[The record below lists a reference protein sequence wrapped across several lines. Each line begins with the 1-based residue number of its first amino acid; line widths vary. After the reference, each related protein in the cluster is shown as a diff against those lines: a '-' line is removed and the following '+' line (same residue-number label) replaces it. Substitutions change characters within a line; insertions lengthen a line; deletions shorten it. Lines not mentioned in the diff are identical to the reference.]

1 MKLTGQKLKEK
12 REAARLTISEVSLAT
27 KINPKVLT
35 AMEAGDAEHLPA
47 KTFLRGFVRAYAGF
61 LKMNVAE
68 VLETFNQEIG
78 EAAAAAAAAQAPAT
92 ETATSEPTSAKRETT
107 SSKVDV
113 DGEGSGTFRMFV
125 IGGVLVLIVL
135 IIGVRSVVQKYERE
149 RNVDAASDLS
159 ASKVTP
165 LEDKKDGEK
174 KDGVTPPPAS
184 APVGAV
190 ADGGAS
196 APAVTSSGT
205 QTVPAASTV
214 DDKAAKAADE
224 KAAADKKLADEKKV
238 AEEKK
243 AAEEKRLAEEK
254 KAAEE
259 KAAADKKAAEEKA
272 AADKKAAEEKKAA
285 DAKKLAEEKA
295 AKVAADK
302 KASEEK
308 AAADKKAADE
318 KKAAEDKK
326 PASKGKHHE
335 IILEALDKVEVSFNL
350 KGETKKIPMS
360 TGQVHTIVTD
370 EPISFDISDGGAL
383 NITDNGRDKGP
394 AGDLGHRKQVSIP

>member
-35 AMEAGDAEHLPA
+35 AMEAGDSEHLPA

-61 LKMNVAE
+61 LKMNVNE
-68 VLETFNQEIG
+68 ILETFTQETG
-78 EAAAAAAAAQAPAT
+78 EAAAAAQTPAADASA
-92 ETATSEPTSAKRETT
+92 SEPAVSKRETPPA
-107 SSKVDV
+107 KVDV

-149 RNVDAASDLS
+149 RINGDAASDLS

-165 LEDKKDGEK
+165 LEEKKDEEK

-184 APVGAV
+184 APIGAV
-190 ADGGAS
+190 GESTANSSVA
-196 APAVTSSGT
+196 SSGT
-205 QTVPAASTV
+205 QSVPNASTST
-214 DDKAAKAADE
+214 DDKAAKVAEE
-224 KAAADKKLADEKKV
+224 KAAQERKLAEEKKAAEEKKVAEEKRV

-243 AAEEKRLAEEK
+243 AAEEKAVAE
-254 KAAEE
+254 
-259 KAAADKKAAEEKA
+259 KKAAEEKA

-295 AKVAADK
+295 AKA
-302 KASEEK
+302 E
-308 AAADKKAADE
+308 ADKKAADE
-318 KKAAEDKK
+318 KAAADKKAAEDKK
-326 PASKGKHHE
+326 PASKGKRHE

-370 EPISFDISDGGAL
+370 EPVSFDISDGGAL

>member
-35 AMEAGDAEHLPA
+35 AMEAGDSEHLPA

-78 EAAAAAAAAQAPAT
+78 EAAAAAAAAQVPANEAATT
-92 ETATSEPTSAKRETT
+92 EASAAKREAP
-107 SSKVDV
+107 SSTKVDV

-149 RNVDAASDLS
+149 RNNVDAASDLS

-165 LEDKKDGEK
+165 LEDKKDDEK
-174 KDGVTPPPAS
+174 KDGLTPPPAS
-184 APVGAV
+184 APAAAV
-190 ADGGAS
+190 ADDAAGT
-196 APAVTSSGT
+196 PAATAAGT
-205 QTVPAASTV
+205 QTVPATATE
-214 DDKAAKAADE
+214 DKAAKVAEE
-224 KAAADKKLADEKKV
+224 KAAAERKL

-243 AAEEKRLAEEK
+243 AAEEKKVAEEKKIAEEK

-259 KAAADKKAAEEKA
+259 KAA
-272 AADKKAAEEKKAA
+272 
-285 DAKKLAEEKA
+285 
-295 AKVAADK
+295 
-302 KASEEK
+302 K

-326 PASKGKHHE
+326 PASKGKRHE

-360 TGQVHTIVTD
+360 TGQVHTIVTED
-370 EPISFDISDGGAL
+370 PISFDISDGGAL